1 MEKALSSGQEW
12 MRIAIYARKGR
23 KCHKLILLAVM
34 VVIFQ
39 RQKETRHFIFLKAW
53 TFLTQT

>member
-12 MRIAIYARKGR
+12 MRIAIYIRKGR
-23 KCHKLILLAVM
+23 KCHQLILLAVM
-34 VVIFQ
+34 VIFQ
-39 RQKETRHFIFLKAW
+39 RQKETRHFIFLKAR